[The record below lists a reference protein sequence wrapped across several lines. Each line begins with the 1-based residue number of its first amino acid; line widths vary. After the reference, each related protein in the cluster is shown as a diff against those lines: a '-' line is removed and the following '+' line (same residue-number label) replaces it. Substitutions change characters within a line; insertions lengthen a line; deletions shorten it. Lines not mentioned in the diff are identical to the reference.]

1 MRFVDISNWKADV
14 DVSKIDADGVVVQC
28 TWGAGELTTDN
39 GLVESVWTGA
49 DAKIQAAAKR
59 GMAVGYMHYIRGV
72 GASEEAYFFAG
83 NTKGY
88 LGEFVP
94 CVDWEADDNAAWG
107 NRAYLD
113 EFLYQYIR
121 LTGVKPLV
129 YAQRS
134 EIPFIKDI
142 CIKHDCGIW
151 EACYASMDAVG
162 WQDADSIWSY
172 VAYPM
177 RQYTSNGHIDG
188 YAGSL
193 DLNYFAGDKAAWD
206 KYAGVGA
213 NTPVNPAPAPVISP
227 APTVVATTYEV
238 AVDALNVRTEP
249 SSKGQVVAS
258 YSRGEKVVLDGWGTY
273 ADGFLWGR
281 YIGAS
286 SGQPRYVAIG
296 TDSGSDWY
304 LTMCR

>member
-28 TWGAGELTTDN
+28 TWGAGELTTGN

-49 DAKIQAAAKR
+49 DEKIQAADKR
-59 GMAVGYMHYIRGV
+59 GLAVGYMHYIRGV
-72 GASEEAYFFAG
+72 GASEEACFFAG

-88 LGEFVP
+88 LGKFVP
-94 CVDWEADDNAAWG
+94 CVDWEQADNAAWG

-142 CIKHDCGIW
+142 CAKHDCGIW

-177 RQYTSNGHIDG
+177 RQYTSNGHIGG

-213 NTPVNPAPAPVISP
+213 NPAPVPAVSP

-238 AVDALNVRTEP
+238 VVDALNVRTEP
-249 SSKGQVVAS
+249 SVKGKVVAS
-258 YSRGEKVVLDGWGTY
+258 YSRGEKVVLDGWGAY

>member
-1 MRFVDISNWKADV
+1 M
-14 DVSKIDADGVVVQC
+14 
-28 TWGAGELTTDN
+28 
-39 GLVESVWTGA
+39 
-49 DAKIQAAAKR
+49 
-59 GMAVGYMHYIRGV
+59 
-72 GASEEAYFFAG
+72 
-83 NTKGY
+83 
-88 LGEFVP
+88 
-94 CVDWEADDNAAWG
+94 
-107 NRAYLD
+107 
-113 EFLYQYIR
+113 
-121 LTGVKPLV
+121 KPLV

-142 CIKHDCGIW
+142 CVKHDCGIW

-177 RQYTSNGHIDG
+177 RQYTSNGHIGG

-213 NTPVNPAPAPVISP
+213 NTPVDPVPVVSS
-227 APTVVATTYEV
+227 APTVVAATYEV

-249 SSKGQVVAS
+249 SLKGQVVAS
-258 YSRGEKVVLDGWGTY
+258 YSRGGKVVLDGWGAY

>member
-39 GLVESVWTGA
+39 GLVDSVWVGA
-49 DAKIQAAAKR
+49 DAKIQAAAAR

-72 GASEEAYFFAG
+72 GAAEEALFFAEH
-83 NTKGY
+83 TKGY
-88 LGEFVP
+88 LKKFVP
-94 CVDWEADDNAAWG
+94 CVDWEAADNAAWG
-107 NRAYLD
+107 DRSYLD
-113 EFLYQYIR
+113 EFLYHYIR
-121 LTGVKPLV
+121 TTGVKPLV

-134 EIPFIKDI
+134 EIPYIKDI
-142 CIKHDCGIW
+142 AAKHDCGIW
-151 EACYASMDAVG
+151 EACYATDDAVG

-172 VAYPM
+172 VAFPM

-213 NTPVNPAPAPVISP
+213 DTPVNPAPPIIESP
-227 APTVVATTYEV
+227 APTVVACTYDV

-249 SSKGQVVAS
+249 SVNAAVAAQYVRGQQI
-258 YSRGEKVVLDGWGTY
+258 VLDGWGAY
-273 ADGFLWGR
+273 ADGYLWGR
-281 YIGAS
+281 YVGAS
-286 SGQPRYVAIG
+286 SGEYRYVAVG
-296 TDSGSDWY
+296 TESGDEWY
-304 LTMCR
+304 LTIR